1 MQYTITQSSKA
12 LDAVRKLFP
21 DSSRRT
27 LQNWIKAG
35 RFHIDGNPLSHDNQQ
50 LLEGQVLRAENSC
63 RPQLIPGL
71 KVLHEDRYLIAIDK
85 PTGLLSVP
93 LDEGLTKRHVLGLLR
108 DHFQS
113 DQIFAVH
120 RIDRETSG
128 CLLFARG
135 KDSEQAL
142 KLLFEKHDLTR
153 EYFAI
158 VEGRMKDKNGSW
170 HSRLMELEN
179 YDVVESETGKDAITH
194 FTVMHCSPK
203 YTYLKL
209 QLETGRKHQI
219 RVHCSKA
226 GHPVLG
232 DDRYGSSENPIR
244 RMCLHAW
251 KLELVHPFTK
261 KRLTITSPIPAPFKK
276 LGGNR
281 F

>member
-1 MQYTITQSSKA
+1 MKA
-12 LDAVRKLFP
+12 LDAVRMLYP

-35 RFHIDGNPLSHDNQQ
+35 RFHVDGSPLMKENDE
-50 LLEGQVLRAENSC
+50 LAAGQILMAGISC

-71 KVLHEDRYLIAIDK
+71 KVIWEDRYMVAIDK
-85 PTGLLSVP
+85 ATGLLSVP
-93 LDEGLTKRHVLGLLR
+93 LDGGDVKRSALGVLR
-108 DHFQS
+108 DHFQT

-135 KDSEQAL
+135 KESEQRL
-142 KLLFEKHDLTR
+142 KLLFEKHDLKR

-158 VEGRMKDKNGSW
+158 VDGRLKESSGTWESK
-170 HSRLMELEN
+170 LLELETL
-179 YDVVESETGKDAITH
+179 DVVESDGEGSRDAITH
-194 FTVMHCSPK
+194 FSVIHKSPK
-203 YTYLKL
+203 YSYLRL

-219 RVHCSKA
+219 RVHCSTA

-232 DDRYGSSENPIR
+232 DDRYGSNEDPIR
-244 RMCLHAW
+244 RLCLHAW
-251 KLELVHPFTK
+251 KLEFVHPFTRK
-261 KRLTITSPIPAPFKK
+261 VISLSAPIPGPFKK